1 MMNVFEALSLMI
13 NFSMLV
19 IVVLKFHDRDEE

>member
-1 MMNVFEALSLMI
+1 MMDTFEAISLMI

-19 IVVLKFHDRDEE
+19 IVMLKFHDHDQE

>member
-1 MMNVFEALSLMI
+1 MMDTFEALSLMI

-19 IVVLKFHDRDEE
+19 IVLLKFHDRDHE

>member
-19 IVVLKFHDRDEE
+19 IVILKFQDRDEE